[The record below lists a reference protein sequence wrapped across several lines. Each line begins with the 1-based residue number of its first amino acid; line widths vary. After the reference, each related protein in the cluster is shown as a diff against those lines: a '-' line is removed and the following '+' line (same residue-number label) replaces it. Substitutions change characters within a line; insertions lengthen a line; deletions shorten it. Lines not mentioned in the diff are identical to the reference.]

1 MTKTLTQAAAFAFA
15 AVLTAATFAGA
26 NGLATQ
32 QFAKA
37 DVAAVAGMQVAAAQT
52 VVVVG
57 HRAKA

>member
-1 MTKTLTQAAAFAFA
+1 MTKTIAQAAAFALA
-15 AVLTAATFAGA
+15 TVVTAATFLGA

-37 DVAAVAGMQVAAAQT
+37 DVAANQRVAALQT